1 MSMLDKLTSYNLE
14 FKYISGKYNSVA
26 DGLTRFPVDI
36 QEEVEEEKVATV
48 NVRRVFLG
56 RDGEE
61 IIPKD
66 IEDLAAKGKED
77 KDYQELIRFFEG
89 DRNWEEA
96 SGDVLAYKNLKD
108 EISIEQMGEGKMLI
122 LRVRFL
128 SSEDQQSS

>member
-1 MSMLDKLTSYNLE
+1 M
-14 FKYISGKYNSVA
+14 
-26 DGLTRFPVDI
+26 DI
-36 QEEVEEEKVATV
+36 QEESEDVKVEIV
-48 NVRRVFLG
+48 NVKRVFLG
-56 RDGEE
+56 TDGEE
-61 IIPKD
+61 VIPKD
-66 IEDLAAKGKED
+66 VENLAKRGMED

-89 DRNWEEA
+89 NRNWDEA